1 MKRKSGSY
9 QVREAAPSYEEEVIP
24 SEEVPPPE
32 DDEPTSKKVK
42 VSASV
47 RRKRNKR
54 KSQGLPSMP
63 DPPAA
68 VGRDF
73 AGDLKA
79 YLDSW
84 ERKDQP
90 GSQWKFNKVLQA
102 WALTNLT
109 STEKVPQTVFQQ
121 LLPYI
126 RSVQGGAR
134 DRLKDHLK
142 KVAANDGD
150 DNEEEQ
156 QQEEEEEG
164 ESTTTTKQREAQ
176 RLKRKLQALQRAQEI
191 LMILTE

>member
-1 MKRKSGSY
+1 MKRKSRSDQG
-9 QVREAAPSYEEEVIP
+9 REDPSYEEEIIP

-32 DDEPTSKKVK
+32 EDEPTSKKVK
-42 VSASV
+42 ISASV

-73 AGDLKA
+73 TGDLMA
-79 YLDSW
+79 YLNSW
-84 ERKDQP
+84 EKKDQA

-109 STEKVPQTVFQQ
+109 STEKVPPKLFQK

-126 RSVQGGAR
+126 RTVQGGAR

-142 KVAANDGD
+142 QVAANNGD

-156 QQEEEEEG
+156 EEEEEEEG
-164 ESTTTTKQREAQ
+164 SQTAQQREAQ

-191 LMILTE
+191 LMILQE